1 MTSDPTTSKIAGITS
16 SIDHHDNSPMSDSV
30 TATGG
35 VENVDIIPGDPDHPH
50 TLQVSIHISV

>member
-30 TATGG
+30 TGI
-35 VENVDIIPGDPDHPH
+35 ENVDIIPGDPDHPH
-50 TLQVSIHISV
+50 TLQVSIRISV